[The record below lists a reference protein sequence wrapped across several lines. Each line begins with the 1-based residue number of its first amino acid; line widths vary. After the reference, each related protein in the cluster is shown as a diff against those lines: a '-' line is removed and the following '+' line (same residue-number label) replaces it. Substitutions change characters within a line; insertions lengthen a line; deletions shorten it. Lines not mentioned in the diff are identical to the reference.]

1 MSIAENIAQVKANME
16 RAARNA
22 GRDPKEILLVG
33 ATKMNDAARV
43 KEAIAAGLPCCG
55 ENRVQELLE
64 KHEAGAYAGADLHF
78 IGTLQKNKA
87 KYLVGLVSLIHSVDS
102 VELMKEVSKQ
112 ALKRGI
118 RQDIL
123 LEVNTGGE
131 ASKSGLAPGELASV
145 LERAGE
151 FPGIFGGFKKAAQSA
166 SRPKRERTV
175 NFGGKDTSVLLFSPK
190 TFDEAGELVSYLQQ
204 DMTCVMTLETVPA
217 ETARRLLDF
226 LSGIAFALG
235 GKITPVS
242 AKTYFITPQNVD
254 ILGTQPQQSEQQQP
268 ENSGHYF

>member
-1 MSIAENIAQVKANME
+1 MGFM
-16 RAARNA
+16 
-22 GRDPKEILLVG
+22 D
-33 ATKMNDAARV
+33 
-43 KEAIAAGLPCCG
+43 GLKKLTQPYDDD
-55 ENRVQELLE
+55 EDFFE
-64 KHEAGAYAGADLHF
+64 GADQSLRPQPKSEQKAVSAAQMAF
-78 IGTLQKNKA
+78 ENAFADQGGTPAPAEDAQPKK
-87 KYLVGLVSLIHSVDS
+87 
-102 VELMKEVSKQ
+102 
-112 ALKRGI
+112 
-118 RQDIL
+118 
-123 LEVNTGGE
+123 TGE
-131 ASKSGLAPGELASV
+131 SSG
-145 LERAGE
+145 
-151 FPGIFGGFKKAAQSA
+151 GIFGGFKKAAQSA

>member
-1 MSIAENIAQVKANME
+1 MGFM
-16 RAARNA
+16 
-22 GRDPKEILLVG
+22 D
-33 ATKMNDAARV
+33 
-43 KEAIAAGLPCCG
+43 GLKKLTQPYDDD
-55 ENRVQELLE
+55 EDFFE
-64 KHEAGAYAGADLHF
+64 GADQSLRPQPKPEQKAAVSAAQMAF
-78 IGTLQKNKA
+78 ENAFADQGGTPA
-87 KYLVGLVSLIHSVDS
+87 PA
-102 VELMKEVSKQ
+102 E
-112 ALKRGI
+112 
-118 RQDIL
+118 
-123 LEVNTGGE
+123 E
-131 ASKSGLAPGELASV
+131 AQPRKPAESSG
-145 LERAGE
+145 
-151 FPGIFGGFKKAAQSA
+151 GIFGGFKKAAQSA

-254 ILGTQPQQSEQQQP
+254 ILGTQPQQQSEQQQP

>member
-1 MSIAENIAQVKANME
+1 MGFM
-16 RAARNA
+16 
-22 GRDPKEILLVG
+22 D
-33 ATKMNDAARV
+33 
-43 KEAIAAGLPCCG
+43 GLKKLTQPYDDD
-55 ENRVQELLE
+55 EDFFE
-64 KHEAGAYAGADLHF
+64 GADQSLRPQPKPEQKAAVSAAQMAF
-78 IGTLQKNKA
+78 ENTFADQGGTPAPAEETQPRKPA
-87 KYLVGLVSLIHSVDS
+87 ES
-102 VELMKEVSKQ
+102 
-112 ALKRGI
+112 
-118 RQDIL
+118 
-123 LEVNTGGE
+123 
-131 ASKSGLAPGELASV
+131 SG
-145 LERAGE
+145 
-151 FPGIFGGFKKAAQSA
+151 GIFGGFKKAAQSA

-254 ILGTQPQQSEQQQP
+254 ILGTQPQQQSEQQQP